1 MRFPRTQT
9 CRCADLAERQEA
21 MRLRH
26 MFFVYVVAELA
37 AFVAIGMTL
46 GFGWAIL
53 ISLAAALLG
62 LVILQWQ
69 GRKVFGQLRSASRN
83 EVDPAG
89 PLADSALFAV
99 ATVLLIVPGVV
110 STAVGVLMLAPPV
123 RTLAR
128 PAIVAVGARRVA
140 TAMDRA
146 GVYATGVYRG
156 GVAGGDVIDG
166 TVVDP
171 DPARTSRTS
180 PPSGVAGQ
188 LPQGR

>member
-1 MRFPRTQT
+1 MPNALPPR
-9 CRCADLAERQEA
+9 
-21 MRLRH
+21 
-26 MFFVYVVAELA
+26 
-37 AFVAIGMTL
+37 
-46 GFGWAIL
+46 
-53 ISLAAALLG
+53 
-62 LVILQWQ
+62 
-69 GRKVFGQLRSASRN
+69 
-83 EVDPAG
+83 
-89 PLADSALFAV
+89 
-99 ATVLLIVPGVV
+99 IV
-110 STAVGVLMLAPPV
+110 
-123 RTLAR
+123 
-128 PAIVAVGARRVA
+128 RVA